1 MHKFYLLLLGIVPVG
16 MVFGQNLRQSSAISN
31 RIHISLSSETVVP
44 PYLTITN
51 YQFSDADGNLKIDAD
66 EMAEIAFDLENS
78 GKGPAEKLSVAIAEK
93 NNVQGL
99 SFGREFSIDDVL
111 PGEKLRI
118 EIPVT
123 GLIQLSS
130 GKALFEIVV
139 KEPNDFGTEP
149 FEVEIETQAF
159 REPLV
164 RISDY
169 QVSSQN
175 STVLR
180 KRIPFDLDILVQNV
194 GMGTASEVV
203 LDVAIPSGIFC
214 LSSNP
219 REDIGELKPGEQKLI
234 NYQFI
239 TTTSFAE
246 DSIPFQFSFTEKH
259 KRYFE
264 NRLITLLME
273 QEVSSNRFVVQGRN
287 DLPATIQAAT
297 LTSDVDRNIPEV
309 SQKNPYKM
317 ALIIGNENYT
327 GMFNSEV
334 NVEYARRDAEIFRNY
349 AIYTLGVEEK
359 NAILL
364 TDATA
369 GTMRSE
375 IERIVELTKRMGSET
390 ELIFF
395 YAGHGF
401 PDEVTQTPYLIP
413 VDVRATNLSSAI
425 RLSDVYQKFSES
437 NAGRVTVFLDAC
449 FSGGGRN
456 QGLLAA
462 RAVRIKPKDEDVR
475 GNMVVFAASQ
485 GEQSALP
492 YHDQKHGM
500 FTYFLLKKLQESKGD
515 ISYGELDDY
524 LRKNVSIE
532 SLRINSKSQDPA
544 VNVSPAMLENWRTL
558 KF

>member
-1 MHKFYLLLLGIVPVG
+1 MLRLYFSLVLITAGLIVS
-16 MVFGQNLRQSSAISN
+16 GQNVKQSSAVSN
-31 RIHISLSSETVVP
+31 RVYISLPREVVVP
-44 PYLTITN
+44 PYLAIIN
-51 YQFSDADGNLKIDAD
+51 YQFLDEDGNLKIDAD
-66 EMAEIAFDLENS
+66 ETATISFDLENS
-78 GKGPAEKLSVAIAEK
+78 GAGSASKLSISVAEK
-93 NNVQGL
+93 NAIQGL
-99 SFGREFSIDDVL
+99 SFEKQFPIEDVL
-111 PGEKLRI
+111 PGQKLRI
-118 EIPVT
+118 EIPVA
-123 GLIQLSS
+123 GLIQLTT

-139 KEPNDFGTEP
+139 REPNDFGTEP
-149 FEVEIETQAF
+149 FEIEIETQAF

-194 GMGTASEVV
+194 GMGTASDVT
-203 LDVAIPSGIFC
+203 LDVAIPPGVVS

-219 REDIGELKPGEQKLI
+219 SEIIGGLKPGEQKLI
-234 NYQFI
+234 NYQFA
-239 TTTSFAE
+239 TTTSFSE
-246 DSIPFQFSFTEKH
+246 QSITFQFSFSEKY

-264 NRLITLLME
+264 NRQIILQME
-273 QEVSSNRFVVQGRN
+273 QAVSSDRFVVQGRN
-287 DLPATIQAAT
+287 DQPLAIQAAT

-309 SQKNPYKM
+309 TEKNSNKI
-317 ALIIGNENYT
+317 AIIIGNENYT
-327 GMFNSEV
+327 GMFNSEI
-334 NVEYARRDAEIFRNY
+334 NVEYARRDAEVFRNY
-349 AIYTLGVEEK
+349 AIAALGVEEK

-369 GTMRSE
+369 GIMRSE
-375 IERIVELTKRMGSET
+375 IERIVELTKRMGPQT

-401 PDEVTQTPYLIP
+401 PDEQTQTAYLIP

-425 RLSDVYQKFSES
+425 RLSDIYQKFAES
-437 NAGRVTVFLDAC
+437 GAGRVTVLLDAC

-462 RAVRIKPKDEDVR
+462 RAVRIKPKEEDVR
-475 GNMVVFAASQ
+475 GNMIVFAASQ

-500 FTYFLLKKLQESKGD
+500 FTYFLLKKLQDSKGVVT
-515 ISYGELDDY
+515 YGELDDY
-524 LRKNVSIE
+524 LRKQVSIE
-532 SLRINSKSQDPA
+532 SLRVNSKPQDPA
-544 VNVSPAMLENWRTL
+544 VNVSPSMLDR
-558 KF
+558 KSVV